1 MQKLIDNEDV
11 YGKIRFCIHVEGD
24 MYTKSRYRI
33 HIGTADD
40 DVLKG
45 ERKLSATDRRRIIAP

>member
-1 MQKLIDNEDV
+1 MQRLADNEDAH
-11 YGKIRFCIHVEGD
+11 GKIRFRIHVEGD
-24 MYTKSRYRI
+24 MYAKSRYRI

-45 ERKLSATDRRRIIAP
+45 EK